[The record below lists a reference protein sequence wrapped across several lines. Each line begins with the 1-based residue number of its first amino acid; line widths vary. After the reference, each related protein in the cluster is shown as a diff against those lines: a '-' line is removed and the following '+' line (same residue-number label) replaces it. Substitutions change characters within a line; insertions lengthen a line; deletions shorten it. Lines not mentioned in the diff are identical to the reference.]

1 MYEPKESKGEKEN
14 PTGRK
19 EQEGRG
25 GGFIQEG
32 HRAPVSKATH
42 SHGTE
47 DTGCVG
53 CVHSCSETSVSKCFR
68 CAAPP
73 EASLAAARRHEQT
86 RDWFVVKPQSTAC
99 HVSLQCHVPH
109 VFLFVTCATKR
120 NRIDCL
126 MRSCTPRHTCS
137 LGTTTA
143 ALETSSWRTRRAV
156 NRAARAFRCC
166 STRLAP
172 LPQRL

>member
-1 MYEPKESKGEKEN
+1 MPLSAAMTPYPGTVVIIRRYHLPVLSGNFLGGEVAGH
-14 PTGRK
+14 GRHG
-19 EQEGRG
+19 Q
-25 GGFIQEG
+25 
-32 HRAPVSKATH
+32 
-42 SHGTE
+42 GTE
-47 DTGCVG
+47 DTD
-53 CVHSCSETSVSKCFR
+53 CVHNFGETLASKCFP